1 MSPVLPWRRRFST
14 RDVCLNAL
22 AAARSG
28 TLRASRLLNI
38 QEILRYG
45 LLLGLGICAYLL
57 VMQWTD
63 DYGGATPPPTSDEA
77 PLVVDSDEPI
87 TSDTPLDEVPVI
99 TPDSGDIP
107 DASLVRRSQSEQS
120 SAQQISRER
129 DLISVNTPLMRMK
142 IDPVAGDIRLVELPE
157 HPISLEY
164 PDVPTTLLQKNV
176 NRTYIA
182 QSGLLGEDGFDG
194 SPTKPRYSVPQLE
207 YEIVNAPRDIV
218 LSTSRG
224 VEGGEVTVRKI
235 FKIDPQQ
242 YLVDVVHEVDNR
254 STEPF
259 VVNLFAQLTHDG
271 RREETATFF
280 GPRPYLGAALTTN
293 ETRYEKIG
301 FDDVDEERFRE
312 EVDGGWIAI
321 LQHYFLSTWVVNDNA
336 NYLYYGMRD
345 SSGKYR
351 FGLTGPES
359 VVYPGETGE
368 FLLRFYSGPKTQRTL
383 DAIADNLELTVDY
396 GILWFLSVPL
406 FYVLEFAHGL
416 VGNWG
421 VAIIILTIVVKLL
434 LYPLSAMSYKSMA
447 RMRTVSPQIKRIQER
462 FGGDRQRLSQ
472 EVMALYRKEKV
483 NPMTGCLP
491 MLAQMPVF
499 LALYWVLYE
508 SVELRQAPFFLWIQ
522 DLSIM
527 DPYFVLPILMG
538 ASMLLMQ
545 MLNPPMPDPMQQK
558 MMKIMPVLFTILFI
572 FFPAGLVLYWLM
584 NNILSYA
591 QQYYVTK
598 RVERASAAGKSVA
611 PK

>member
-1 MSPVLPWRRRFST
+1 M
-14 RDVCLNAL
+14 
-22 AAARSG
+22 
-28 TLRASRLLNI
+28 NI
-38 QEILRYG
+38 QEIVRYG

-57 VMQWTD
+57 VMQWTE
-63 DYGGATPPPTSDEA
+63 DYGGATPPVATGDVSESVVSDETTA
-77 PLVVDSDEPI
+77 ADALV
-87 TSDTPLDEVPVI
+87 DEVPVI
-99 TPDSGDIP
+99 SGETGDVP
-107 DASLVRRSQSEQS
+107 DASLVRRSQTEQS
-120 SAQQISRER
+120 SAQQVSRES
-129 DLISVNTPLMRMK
+129 DLINVNTPLMRMK
-142 IDPVAGDIRLVELPE
+142 IDPVAGDIRHVELPE

-164 PDVPTTLLQKNV
+164 PDSPTTLLQKNSA
-176 NRTYIA
+176 RTYIA

-194 SPTKPRYSVPQLE
+194 SPAKPRYSSPQLS
-207 YEIVNAPRDIV
+207 YEIVNSPRDIV
-218 LSTSRG
+218 LTTSRPA
-224 VEGGEVTVRKI
+224 EGGEILVRKI

-242 YLVDVVHEVDNR
+242 YLVEVVHEVDNR

-259 VVNLFAQLTHDG
+259 VANLFAQLTHDG
-271 RREETATFF
+271 VRGESTTFF

-293 ETRYEKIG
+293 ETRYEKVG

-321 LQHYFLSTWVVNDNA
+321 LQHYFLSTWVVSDNA

-345 SSGKYR
+345 TAGKYR
-351 FGLTGPES
+351 FGLTGPEN

-368 FLLRFYSGPKTQRTL
+368 FVLRFYSGPKTQRAL

-396 GILWFLSVPL
+396 GVLWFLSVPL
-406 FYVLEFAHGL
+406 FYVLEFAYGV

-421 VAIIILTIVVKLL
+421 VAIIILTIIVKLL
-434 LYPLSAMSYKSMA
+434 LYPLSAISYKSMA

-558 MMKIMPVLFTILFI
+558 MMKIMPVLFTILFV

-584 NNILSYA
+584 NNVLSYA

-598 RVERASAAGKSVA
+598 RVERASASGKTVA

>member
-1 MSPVLPWRRRFST
+1 M
-14 RDVCLNAL
+14 
-22 AAARSG
+22 
-28 TLRASRLLNI
+28 NI

-45 LLLGLGICAYLL
+45 LLLALGICAYLL
-57 VMQWTD
+57 VMQWTE
-63 DYGGATPPPTSDEA
+63 DYGGATPPSTADETSA
-77 PLVVDSDEPI
+77 LVENGDLA
-87 TSDTPLDEVPVI
+87 DTPTVPTNDIPVA
-99 TPDSGDIP
+99 TTDSGDIP
-107 DASLVRRSQSEQS
+107 DASLVRQSQPEQTNQARFTRDSE
-120 SAQQISRER
+120 
-129 DLISVNTPLMRMK
+129 LISVSTPLYRMK
-142 IDPVAGDIRLVELPE
+142 IDPVGGDIRLMELLE

-164 PDVPTTLLQKNV
+164 PDVPTTLLQKSGG
-176 NRTYIA
+176 RTYIA
-182 QSGLLGEDGFDG
+182 QSGLVGADGFDG
-194 SPTKPRYSVPQLE
+194 SDIKPRYSVSNLNYVITDVPQ
-207 YEIVNAPRDIV
+207 DIV
-218 LSTSRG
+218 LTATREGSGG
-224 VEGGEVTVRKI
+224 VVTVQKR
-235 FKIDPQQ
+235 FRIDPAQ
-242 YLVDVVHEVDNR
+242 YLIEVDHEVDNAT
-254 STEPF
+254 TEPF
-259 VVNLFAQLTHDG
+259 VANLFAQLTHDG
-271 RREETATFF
+271 QRGESTTFL

-293 ETRYEKIG
+293 DTRYEKIG

-345 SSGKYR
+345 SGGKYR

-359 VVYPGETGE
+359 IVYPGDSGIYS
-368 FLLRFYSGPKTQRTL
+368 LRFYSGPKTQRTL
-383 DAIADNLELTVDY
+383 DAISDNLELTVDY

-406 FYVLEFAHGL
+406 FYVLDFAHGL

-421 VAIIILTIVVKLL
+421 VAIIILTIIVKLI

-462 FGGDRQRLSQ
+462 FGGDRQRMSQ
-472 EVMALYRKEKV
+472 EVMSLYRKEKV

-558 MMKIMPVLFTILFI
+558 MMKIMPVLFTILFV

-584 NNILSYA
+584 NNVLSYA

-598 RVERASAAGKSVA
+598 RVESATAAAKS
-611 PK
+611 PTSK

>member
-1 MSPVLPWRRRFST
+1 METSRTGRQR
-14 RDVCLNAL
+14 
-22 AAARSG
+22 ARSYV
-28 TLRASRLLNI
+28 NI

-57 VMQWTD
+57 VMQWTE
-63 DYGGATPPPTSDEA
+63 DYGGATPPASSDDA
-77 PLVVDSDEPI
+77 PLVVETDDPFAMDSVG
-87 TSDTPLDEVPVI
+87 DEVPVI
-99 TPDSGDIP
+99 AAESGDVP
-107 DASLVRRSQSEQS
+107 DASLVRRSRAEQS
-120 SAQQISRER
+120 SAQQISREG
-129 DLISVNTPLMRMK
+129 DLISVGTPLMRMK
-142 IDPVAGDIRLVELPE
+142 IDPVAGDIRLVELLE

-164 PDVPTTLLQKNV
+164 PDVPTTLLQKNT

-194 SPTKPRYSVPQLE
+194 SPTKPRYSVPQLN
-207 YEIVNAPRDIV
+207 YEIVDLPQDIV
-218 LSTSRG
+218 LTTTRM
-224 VEGGEVTVRKI
+224 VDTGEVTVRKI

-242 YLVDVVHEVDNR
+242 YLVEVVHEVENR

-259 VVNLFAQLTHDG
+259 VANLFAQLTHDG
-271 RREETATFF
+271 RRGETTTFL

-301 FDDVDEERFRE
+301 FDDVEEERFRE

-345 SSGKYR
+345 SAGKYR
-351 FGLTGPES
+351 FGLTGPEN

-368 FLLRFYSGPKTQRTL
+368 FALHFYSGPKTQRTL

-558 MMKIMPVLFTILFI
+558 MMKLMPILFTILFV

-584 NNILSYA
+584 NNVLSYA

-598 RVERASAAGKSVA
+598 RVESAAASSKTVA

>member
-1 MSPVLPWRRRFST
+1 MNV
-14 RDVCLNAL
+14 
-22 AAARSG
+22 
-28 TLRASRLLNI
+28 
-38 QEILRYG
+38 QEILRYA
-45 LLLGLGICAYLL
+45 LLLALGICAYVL

-63 DYGGATPPPTSDEA
+63 DHGRTPPPSGAERTTVESGAEVSDVPVQLGGEDVPQIA
-77 PLVVDSDEPI
+77 SKSGDVPDPSLIRRGQADRASAELVSRESDLI
-87 TSDTPLDEVPVI
+87 NVRTPL
-99 TPDSGDIP
+99 
-107 DASLVRRSQSEQS
+107 
-120 SAQQISRER
+120 
-129 DLISVNTPLMRMK
+129 LILK
-142 IDPVAGDIRLVELPE
+142 IDPVGGDIRHVELPK

-164 PDVPTTLLQKNV
+164 ADVPMTLLQKNGS
-176 NRTYIA
+176 RIYIA
-182 QSGLLGEDGFDG
+182 QSGLVGVDGFD
-194 SPTKPRYSVPQLE
+194 SSQTKPRYTTPRLAYDVYDEPQEVILTASRTVNGG
-207 YEIVNAPRDIV
+207 EIV
-218 LSTSRG
+218 
-224 VEGGEVTVRKI
+224 VRKI
-235 FKIDPQQ
+235 FLIDPQQ
-242 YLVDVVHEVDNR
+242 YLVEVSHEVDNR
-254 STEPF
+254 TTEPF
-259 VVNLFAQLTHDG
+259 VANLFAQLTHDG
-271 RREETATFF
+271 KRDEATRFF

-293 ETRYEKIG
+293 DTRYEKIA
-301 FDDVDEERFRE
+301 FDDVDEESYRE
-312 EVDGGWIAI
+312 EVDGGWVAI
-321 LQHYFLSTWVVNDNA
+321 LQHYFLSSWVVNDNA
-336 NYLYYGMRD
+336 SYLYYGMKD
-345 SSGKYR
+345 SGGKYR
-351 FGLTGPES
+351 FGLTALES
-359 VVYPGETGE
+359 TVNPGETGE
-368 FLLRFYSGPKTQRTL
+368 YKLRFYVGPKTQSVL
-383 DAIADNLELTVDY
+383 DEIADNLELTVDY

-406 FYVLEFAHGL
+406 FYVLQFAHGL

-421 VAIIILTIVVKLL
+421 VAIILLTLVVKLL

-462 FGGDRQRLSQ
+462 FGSDRQRLSQ

-558 MMKIMPVLFTILFI
+558 MMKIMPVVFTVLFV

-591 QQYYVTK
+591 QQFYITK
-598 RVERASAAGKSVA
+598 RVERAAASSKAVS

>member
-1 MSPVLPWRRRFST
+1 MATSRTRQNRARRH
-14 RDVCLNAL
+14 V
-22 AAARSG
+22 
-28 TLRASRLLNI
+28 NI

-57 VMQWTD
+57 VMQWTA
-63 DYGGATPPPTSDEA
+63 DYGGATPPVSSEEA
-77 PLVVDSDEPI
+77 AEFVGTQETIATDMLVED
-87 TSDTPLDEVPVI
+87 VPVQ
-99 TPDSGDIP
+99 TAESGDVP
-107 DASLVRRSQSEQS
+107 DASLVRRSQTEQS
-120 SAQQISRER
+120 SAQQISRES

-142 IDPVAGDIRLVELPE
+142 IDPVGGDIRLVELLE

-164 PDVPTTLLQKNV
+164 PDSPTTLLQKNS

-182 QSGLLGEDGFDG
+182 QSGLLGEDGFDS
-194 SPTKPRYSVPQLE
+194 SPTKTRYSAPQLS
-207 YEIVNAPRDIV
+207 YEIVNSPRDLV
-218 LSTSRG
+218 LTTSRAAQ
-224 VEGGEVTVRKI
+224 GGDIAVRKI
-235 FKIDPQQ
+235 FKIDPAQ
-242 YLVDVVHEVDNR
+242 YLVEVVHEVDNR
-254 STEPF
+254 SAEPF
-259 VVNLFAQLTHDG
+259 VANLFAQLTHDG
-271 RREETATFF
+271 RREETTTFL

-321 LQHYFLSTWVVNDNA
+321 LQHYFLSSWVVSDNA

-345 SSGKYR
+345 AAGKYR
-351 FGLTGPES
+351 FGLTGPENI
-359 VVYPGETGE
+359 VYPGETGE
-368 FLLRFYSGPKTQRTL
+368 FVLRFYSGPKTQRAL

-396 GILWFLSVPL
+396 GVLWFLSVPL

-421 VAIIILTIVVKLL
+421 VAIIILTIIVKLL

-558 MMKIMPVLFTILFI
+558 MMKIMPVLFTILFV

-584 NNILSYA
+584 NNVLSYA

-598 RVERASAAGKSVA
+598 RVERASASSNTVA

>member
-1 MSPVLPWRRRFST
+1 M
-14 RDVCLNAL
+14 
-22 AAARSG
+22 
-28 TLRASRLLNI
+28 I
-38 QEILRYG
+38 
-45 LLLGLGICAYLL
+45 GLGVCAYLL
-57 VMQWTD
+57 VMQWTA
-63 DYGGATPPPTSDEA
+63 DYGGAVPPPSEAELAQIEADASAPTERPRASD
-77 PLVVDSDEPI
+77 D
-87 TSDTPLDEVPVI
+87 VPVI
-99 TPDSGDIP
+99 TRESGDVP
-107 DASLVRRSQSEQS
+107 DASLVRSARAEGA
-120 SAQQISRER
+120 SAQRSSRED
-129 DLISVNTPLMRMK
+129 DLIEVRTPLLTMK
-142 IDPVAGDIRLVELPE
+142 IDPIGGDIRLIELHQ

-164 PDVPTTLLQKNV
+164 ADVPTTLLQKNF

-182 QSGLLGEDGFDG
+182 QSGLVGEDGFD
-194 SPTKPRYSVPQLE
+194 SAPSKPRYAVRQLQ
-207 YEIVNAPRDIV
+207 YEIFEGVQDIV
-218 LSTSRG
+218 LTASRPTDDG
-224 VEGGEVTVRKI
+224 VITVRKI
-235 FKIDPQQ
+235 FTIDPQQ
-242 YLVDVVHEVDNR
+242 YLIKVTHEVDNR
-254 STEPF
+254 SAEPF
-259 VVNLFAQLTHDG
+259 VANVFAQLTHDG
-271 RREETATFF
+271 KQEEAGTFL

-293 ETRYEKIG
+293 DTRYEKIG
-301 FDDVDEERFRE
+301 FDDVDEDRFRQ

-336 NYLYYGMRD
+336 SYLYYGMRD
-345 SSGKYR
+345 TSGKYR
-351 FGLTGPES
+351 FGLTGPE
-359 VVYPGETGE
+359 VVVHPGEIGE
-368 FLLRFYSGPKTQRTL
+368 FNLRFYSGPKTQQTL

-396 GILWFLSVPL
+396 GILWFLSLPL
-406 FYVLEFAHGL
+406 FYVLEFAYGL

-421 VAIIILTIVVKLL
+421 VAIIILTILVKLL

-472 EVMALYRKEKV
+472 EVMQLYRKEKV

-522 DLSIM
+522 DLSVM

-558 MMKIMPVLFTILFI
+558 MMKIMPVLFTILFV

-591 QQYYVTK
+591 QQFYITK
-598 RVERASAAGKSVA
+598 QVERAGAAKQS
-611 PK
+611 K

>member
-1 MSPVLPWRRRFST
+1 MNV
-14 RDVCLNAL
+14 
-22 AAARSG
+22 
-28 TLRASRLLNI
+28 
-38 QEILRYG
+38 QEIIRYG

-57 VMQWTD
+57 VMQWTE
-63 DYGGATPPPTSDEA
+63 DYGGATPPSSTDEA
-77 PLVVDSDEPI
+77 PLVADSDE
-87 TSDTPLDEVPVI
+87 LI
-99 TPDSGDIP
+99 TPDFGGEEIPVIDAETGDVP
-107 DASLVRRSQSEQS
+107 DSSLVRRSQTEQS
-120 SAQQISRER
+120 SARLISRES
-129 DLISVNTPLMRMK
+129 DLINVNTPLMRMK
-142 IDPVAGDIRLVELPE
+142 IDPVAGDIRLVELLE

-164 PDVPTTLLQKNV
+164 PDVPTTLLQKNAS
-176 NRTYIA
+176 RTYVA
-182 QSGLLGEDGFDG
+182 QSGLLGEHGFDS
-194 SPTKPRYSVPQLE
+194 SPSKPRYSASRLD
-207 YEIVNAPRDIV
+207 YEIIDTPQDIV
-218 LSTSRG
+218 LRASRT
-224 VEGGEVTVRKI
+224 VNGGEVTVRKI

-242 YLVDVVHEVDNR
+242 YLVEVIHEVDNE

-271 RREETATFF
+271 RREETTTFF

-301 FDDVDEERFRE
+301 FDDVEEKRFRE

-345 SSGKYR
+345 NAGKYR
-351 FGLTGPES
+351 FGLTGPEIR
-359 VVYPGETGE
+359 VHPGETGE
-368 FLLRFYSGPKTQRTL
+368 FSLRFYAGPKTQRTL
-383 DAIADNLELTVDY
+383 DEISDNLELTVDY

-421 VAIIILTIVVKLL
+421 VAIIILTIIVKLL

-462 FGGDRQRLSQ
+462 FGSDRQRLSQ

-558 MMKIMPVLFTILFI
+558 MMKIMPVLFTVLFI

-598 RVERASAAGKSVA
+598 RVERASAASKTVA

>member
-1 MSPVLPWRRRFST
+1 M
-14 RDVCLNAL
+14 
-22 AAARSG
+22 
-28 TLRASRLLNI
+28 NI

-45 LLLGLGICAYLL
+45 LLAGLGICAYLL
-57 VMQWTD
+57 VMQWTA
-63 DYGGATPPPTSDEA
+63 DYGGATPPPTPEELAELSVE
-77 PLVVDSDEPI
+77 SDEPF
-87 TSDTPLDEVPVI
+87 TTEMPGDEVPVVGSE
-99 TPDSGDIP
+99 SGDIP
-107 DASLVRRSQSEQS
+107 DASLVRRSQTEQAG
-120 SAQQISRER
+120 AQHISRES
-129 DLISVNTPLMRMK
+129 DLISVNTPLLRMK
-142 IDPVAGDIRLVELPE
+142 IDPAGGDIRLIELPD

-164 PDVPTTLLQKNV
+164 PDTPTTLLQKNT

-182 QSGLLGEDGFDG
+182 QSGLVGEDGFDG
-194 SPTKPRYSVPQLE
+194 SPTKPRYTAPQLE
-207 YEIVNAPRDIV
+207 YEIFNTPQDIV
-218 LSTSRG
+218 LTTRRAT
-224 VEGGEVTVRKI
+224 EGGDVIVRKI
-235 FKIDPQQ
+235 FKVDPQQ
-242 YLVDVVHEVDNR
+242 YLVEVVHEVDNR

-271 RREETATFF
+271 KAEESSTFF
-280 GPRPYLGAALTTN
+280 GPRPYLGAALTTSD
-293 ETRYEKIG
+293 TRYEKIG

-336 NYLYYGMRD
+336 SYLYYGMRD
-345 SSGKYR
+345 SGGKYR

-359 VVYPGETGE
+359 VVYPGEIGQ
-368 FLLRFYSGPKTQRTL
+368 FNLRFYSGPKTQRTL
-383 DAIADNLELTVDY
+383 DAISDNLELTVDY

-406 FYVLEFAHGL
+406 FYVLEFAHSL

-421 VAIIILTIVVKLL
+421 VAIILLTIVVKLL

-462 FGGDRQRLSQ
+462 FGSDRQRLSQ

-558 MMKIMPVLFTILFI
+558 MMKIMPVLFTILFV

-598 RVERASAAGKSVA
+598 RVERAAATSKTVA